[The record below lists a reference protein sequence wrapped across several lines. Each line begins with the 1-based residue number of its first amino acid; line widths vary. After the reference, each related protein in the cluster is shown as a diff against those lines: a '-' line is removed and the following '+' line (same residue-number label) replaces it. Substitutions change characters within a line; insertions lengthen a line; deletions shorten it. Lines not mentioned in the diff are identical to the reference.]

1 MTILIFDCKKFE
13 RKLKMNKFSHLHK
26 KETQGELLVSKKIA
40 ALDRFEKKNGV
51 SHASSLERAKILIE
65 LNKFRAANDLLLKLL
80 NKKKAIE
87 IIQLLG
93 LCNAQLNEDEI
104 FFEIL
109 KNNLEHFNYLG
120 SYWSVYALYASK
132 TENFQEA
139 YMGVS
144 EAILKYNECSSENW
158 YLLNSVTRHD
168 YEYEK
173 NYRIS
178 NSILETGLTN
188 EGIIE
193 VYLKA
198 CMNIG
203 KVDEAI
209 YFLESSDFQWQEFS
223 VINGMAA
230 ILYELKGG
238 NERKAL
244 ELNKKAFELDRSNT
258 KIQWNLSLSQLR
270 TGSIEEGLVGYEKRL
285 EWAEFPSPIRKFIIP
300 KKWHPD
306 VDPESKIM
314 LWWEQGIGDQIRFWS
329 ALPLFQKEF
338 PNLVLEPSA
347 KTYEIISSSFPDLNV
362 RYGNLNVNDLTS
374 YEEDFDY
381 HLPIGSMFTY
391 ILKKYSDELKQNDF
405 VLDWSFLRA
414 DPLRKKFWQS
424 KLQAMSNK
432 PKVGF
437 CWRSS
442 VTNTIRNHGYTVLEQ
457 WNELLTSSEFSF
469 VNLQYDLDH
478 EQLITQYPEVEELFL
493 DTGHLDQRD
502 DLEGALSLISNL
514 DFVISPA
521 ATPGMMAS
529 ASGVPTL
536 IYHKPGLWNFGR
548 IGKFVQNPFFK
559 LTRNYHSDD
568 ISTDSKLVSD
578 VSNFL
583 IKNKNNFRGMLS

>member
-1 MTILIFDCKKFE
+1 
-13 RKLKMNKFSHLHK
+13 MNNFSHSHK
-26 KETQGELLVSKKIA
+26 KECQQEHLVSKKMA
-40 ALDRFEKKNGV
+40 ALERFEEKNGV
-51 SHASSLERAKILIE
+51 SYASSLQRAKILIE
-65 LNKFRAANDLLLKLL
+65 LKKFRAANKLLIKLL
-80 NKKKAIE
+80 NEKKAIE
-87 IIQLLG
+87 IIQLLTI
-93 LCNAQLNEDEI
+93 CNAQLNEDEI

-120 SYWSVYALYASK
+120 VYWSLYALYASRNS
-132 TENFQEA
+132 NFEEA
-139 YMGVS
+139 YMGIL
-144 EAILKYNECSSENW
+144 EAILKYNEYSSENW
-158 YLLNSVTRHD
+158 KLLNSVTRDNHQ
-168 YEYEK
+168 YK
-173 NYRIS
+173 NNYKIS
-178 NSILETGLTN
+178 NSVLETGLIN

-198 CMNIG
+198 CMNIL
-203 KVDEAI
+203 KVDEGI
-209 YFLESSDFQWQEFS
+209 NFLETCNFEWQGCS
-223 VINGMAA
+223 IINGMAA

-238 NERKAL
+238 NDRKAL
-244 ELNKKAFELDRSNT
+244 KFNKKAFELDRSNT
-258 KIQWNLSLSQLR
+258 RVQWNLSLSQLR
-270 TGSIEEGLVGYEKRL
+270 NGFLEEGLLGYEKRF
-285 EWAEFPSPIRKFIIP
+285 EWEEFPSPIRKFSIP

-306 VDPESKIM
+306 VDPQSRVM

-338 PNLVLEPSA
+338 PNLVLEPSE
-347 KTYEIISSSFPDLNV
+347 KTYEIISSSFPDLTV
-362 RYGNLNVNDLTS
+362 RYDNVNINDLTS

-381 HLPIGSMFTY
+381 HLPIASMFTHV
-391 ILKKYSDELKQNDF
+391 LKKYSDELKQNDF
-405 VLDWSFLRA
+405 TLDWSFLRA
-414 DPLRKKFWQS
+414 DSLRKNFWQS
-424 KLQAMSNK
+424 KLQAMSDK
-432 PKVGF
+432 PKIGF

-442 VTNTIRNHGYTVLEQ
+442 FTNNLRNHNYTVLEQ

-514 DFVISPA
+514 DLVISPA

-536 IYHKPGLWNFGR
+536 IYHKPGFWNFGR

-568 ISTDSKLVSD
+568 ISADKNLVSD
-578 VSNFL
+578 VLDFL
-583 IKNKNNFRGMLS
+583 IKNKNNFQGIL